1 MIIFRLY
8 FLLDD
13 VYYYLSFIIL
23 FSGLKLLTEF
33 ILKSIALRN
42 DQIYFIIFKYASN
55 SDQINNLIITPL
67 KSMNI
72 LKPNPNG

>member
-55 SDQINNLIITPL
+55 SDQINNLIITHIQVV
-67 KSMNI
+67 SREHRNS
-72 LKPNPNG
+72 